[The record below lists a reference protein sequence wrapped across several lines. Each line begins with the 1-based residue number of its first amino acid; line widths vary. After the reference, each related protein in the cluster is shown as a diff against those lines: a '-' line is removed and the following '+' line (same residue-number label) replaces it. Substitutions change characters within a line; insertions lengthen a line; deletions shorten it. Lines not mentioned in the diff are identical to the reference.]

1 MIRLPRWKVIACIIA
16 VLFGAMFS
24 LPNVLPP
31 AALAQ
36 VPAWLP
42 HQKINLGL
50 DLQGGAHLL
59 FEVDTVE
66 LKAERLTALTEDART
81 NLQDK
86 HIQFSGL
93 AAAGDAVS
101 VRITDPTQMDTALKA
116 LQGLGQPLPNGV
128 GGRDVTVTQGADQ
141 HIVLTISSQAMA
153 QEAVLAVSQSIET
166 IRRRV
171 DAMGTREPTIIRQ
184 GTDRIVV
191 EAPGESDPERLRTVI
206 GQTAKLTFQMV
217 DDSVSADD
225 MAAKRV
231 PPGSELLPEEGP
243 ETQLMVRRKALV
255 SGDMLVAA
263 SQGFDQYGKP
273 SINFRF
279 NSQGARRFADATI
292 QNVNK
297 RFAIVL
303 DNKIISAPT
312 IQTPITGGSGEIT
325 GNFSVESANDLALL
339 LRSGAL
345 PAPLKLIDQRT
356 VSAALG
362 QDSILKGQISL
373 AIGAAAIFV
382 FIIAA
387 YGLFG
392 VFAAIA
398 LLINGL
404 MLVAALSMTQATLT
418 LPGIAGLVLTL
429 AVAIDANV
437 LIYERMRDESRSGRS
452 LMASIEHG
460 YSLAYPS
467 IADANITSLIAALI
481 MFQFGSGPVRG
492 FAWTLSIGVL
502 TSVFTAILV
511 TQVLIGWWFRLAR
524 PKKLPI

>member
-24 LPNVLPP
+24 LPNVLSPG
-31 AALAQ
+31 ALAQ
-36 VPAWLP
+36 IPAWLP

-191 EAPGESDPERLRTVI
+191 EAPGESD
-206 GQTAKLTFQMV
+206 
-217 DDSVSADD
+217 
-225 MAAKRV
+225 
-231 PPGSELLPEEGP
+231 
-243 ETQLMVRRKALV
+243 
-255 SGDMLVAA
+255 
-263 SQGFDQYGKP
+263 
-273 SINFRF
+273 
-279 NSQGARRFADATI
+279 
-292 QNVNK
+292 
-297 RFAIVL
+297 
-303 DNKIISAPT
+303 
-312 IQTPITGGSGEIT
+312 
-325 GNFSVESANDLALL
+325 
-339 LRSGAL
+339 RSPDG
-345 PAPLKLIDQRT
+345 
-356 VSAALG
+356 
-362 QDSILKGQISL
+362 
-373 AIGAAAIFV
+373 
-382 FIIAA
+382 
-387 YGLFG
+387 
-392 VFAAIA
+392 
-398 LLINGL
+398 
-404 MLVAALSMTQATLT
+404 
-418 LPGIAGLVLTL
+418 
-429 AVAIDANV
+429 
-437 LIYERMRDESRSGRS
+437 
-452 LMASIEHG
+452 
-460 YSLAYPS
+460 
-467 IADANITSLIAALI
+467 
-481 MFQFGSGPVRG
+481 
-492 FAWTLSIGVL
+492 
-502 TSVFTAILV
+502 
-511 TQVLIGWWFRLAR
+511 
-524 PKKLPI
+524 

>member
-1 MIRLPRWKVIACIIA
+1 MLRLPRWKVIACTLA
-16 VLFGAMFS
+16 VLFGVLFS
-24 LPNVLPP
+24 LPNVLPASAL
-31 AALAQ
+31 AAL
-36 VPAWLP
+36 PGWLP

-59 FEVDTVE
+59 FEVDTVQ
-66 LKAERLTALTEDART
+66 LKAARLTNLTEDVRS

-86 HIQFSGL
+86 HIPFSGL
-93 AAAGDAVS
+93 AAANGVVA
-101 VRITDPTQMDTALKA
+101 VRITDPTQVDAALKA
-116 LQGLGQPLPNGV
+116 LEPLGQTSATNTV
-128 GGRDVTVTQGADQ
+128 GREVTLARGPDQ
-141 HIVLTISSQAMA
+141 QLVLTLSNQAMA

-171 DAMGTREPTIIRQ
+171 DAMGTREPTIIRE
-184 GTDRIVV
+184 GTNRIVV
-191 EAPGESDPERLRTVI
+191 EAPGESDPERLKSVI
-206 GQTAKLTFQMV
+206 GQTAHLTFQMV
-217 DDSVSADD
+217 DDSVSAEDIQ
-225 MAAKRV
+225 AKRV
-231 PPGSELLPEEGP
+231 PPGSVLLPEDGP
-243 ETQLMVRRKALV
+243 EGQLVVRRRALV
-255 SGDMLVAA
+255 SGEMLTSA
-263 SQGFDQYGKP
+263 SQGFDQYGKA

-279 NSQGARRFADATI
+279 NGQGAHRFANATI
-292 QNVNK
+292 ENVGK

-312 IQTPITGGSGEIT
+312 IQTPITAGSGEIT
-325 GNFSVESANDLALL
+325 GNFTVDSANDLALL

-356 VSAALG
+356 VSAGLG
-362 QDSILKGQISL
+362 ADSIQRGSTSL
-373 AIGAAAIFV
+373 MIGAVAIFV

-398 LLINGL
+398 LVVNGL
-404 MLVAALSMTQATLT
+404 MMVAALSMTQATLT

-437 LIYERMRDESRSGRS
+437 LIYERMRDESRAGRTLIAS
-452 LMASIEHG
+452 LEHG

-481 MFQFGSGPVRG
+481 MFEFGSGPVKG
-492 FAWTLSIGVL
+492 FAWTLSIGVM

-511 TQVLIGWWFRLAR
+511 TQVLIGWWFRLTH